1 MVGYKVAE
9 LEEILNVS
17 KQAIYNR
24 LNSSKFSGYVYR
36 EKNIRY
42 LKEEG
47 LNLLK
52 LEYGLLEKV
61 EKVESKEIFEE
72 VEIKE
77 NKGYVERLEQ
87 ENQYFKERVEYLELE
102 NKSLLGLL
110 QQQNNI
116 IESQTE
122 VVKREQQI
130 TLNHTE
136 LLLLEKKEIL
146 KLRAEQYREKHEVNK
161 KWYKKLFK

>member
-9 LEEILNVS
+9 LEEILSVS

-24 LNSSKFSGYVYR
+24 LNSAKFSGYVYR
-36 EKNIRY
+36 EKNVRY
-42 LKEEG
+42 LNEEG

-52 LEYGLLEKV
+52 LEYGLL

-77 NKGYVERLEQ
+77 NKGYIERLEQ
-87 ENQYFKERVEYLELE
+87 ENQYFKERVDSLELE

-116 IESQTE
+116 IKSQTE

-136 LLLLEKKEIL
+136 LLLVEKKEIL
-146 KLRAEQYREKHEVNK
+146 KLRAEEYREKQEVNK